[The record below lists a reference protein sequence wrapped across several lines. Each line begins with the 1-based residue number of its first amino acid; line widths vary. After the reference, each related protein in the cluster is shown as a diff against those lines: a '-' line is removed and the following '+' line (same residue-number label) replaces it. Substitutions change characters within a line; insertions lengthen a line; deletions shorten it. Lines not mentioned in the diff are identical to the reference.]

1 MDTGVKCLLLTQ
13 KKQIIISFS
22 FLLLYQ
28 LLMSLCI
35 NFICSV
41 HILLEWLSALL
52 PFPSQDLIAFNLLS
66 IFSDPFFLALVPIS
80 AYSFFIL
87 FSRLVLL
94 LIQHLLLCCL
104 DCNVILLLRRIL
116 SLRLFFCQDADFR
129 FSPPPIYLSP
139 VICCENINLLLHPQC
154 PFSLCLLHPQQLH
167 FFLGDCSLIVVSHG
181 IRSQLMLIL
190 VYLLTFI
197 IALEFLHQLYAYLG
211 NLNLCLLTVTN
222 NRDLC

>member
-1 MDTGVKCLLLTQ
+1 MDTGVKSLLLTQ
-13 KKQIIISFS
+13 KKQEAFWILKLLILCIHPAMVTEPIRLCLTICFSNYLFLFIIISFS

-41 HILLEWLSALL
+41 HISLEWLSALL

-94 LIQHLLLCCL
+94 LI
-104 DCNVILLLRRIL
+104 
-116 SLRLFFCQDADFR
+116 
-129 FSPPPIYLSP
+129 
-139 VICCENINLLLHPQC
+139 
-154 PFSLCLLHPQQLH
+154 
-167 FFLGDCSLIVVSHG
+167 
-181 IRSQLMLIL
+181 
-190 VYLLTFI
+190 
-197 IALEFLHQLYAYLG
+197 
-211 NLNLCLLTVTN
+211 
-222 NRDLC
+222 